1 MFKKILIAN
10 RGEIALRIIRACR
23 ELSINTVV
31 IHSQVD
37 QDSFSTRHADE
48 SICVG
53 ADPASE
59 SYLNMANII
68 SAAEI
73 SGADA
78 IHPGYGFLAENSH
91 FAEICETCNIT
102 FIGPSKEAILSMG
115 DKARARE
122 IMDRE
127 GVPIV
132 PGSKG
137 IINKVE
143 RAAKT
148 AKKIGYPVILKAT
161 SGGGGKGMRIVENED
176 ELRNLFTSAQNEA
189 KASFGNS
196 GLYIEK
202 YIKSPRHIEFQ
213 IIADKRGNV
222 QYLPERECSIQRKHQ
237 KLIEESPSPSV
248 DSKLRRRMGKAAI
261 RAAKAIDYATV
272 GTVEFLLDE
281 NDKFYF
287 MEMNTRIQVEH
298 PVTEEVTG
306 LDLVKEQICLAAGHP
321 LTPKKSFEPRGH
333 AIECRINAEDYK
345 KDFRPSPG
353 IVTIF
358 NLPGG
363 PGIRNDT
370 AIHSGYEIPA
380 YYDSMIAKIISHGN
394 TRKESISRMKRA
406 LDEFEIGGIKTT
418 IDFHRLVMDNPIF
431 LKGKYNTHFI
441 EDEIGL

>member
-10 RGEIALRIIRACR
+10 RGEIALRIIRACK
-23 ELSINTVV
+23 ELGIKTVV

-37 QDSFSTRHADE
+37 KDSFSTRNADE

-115 DKARARE
+115 DKATARE
-122 IMDRE
+122 IMDRD

-132 PGSKG
+132 PGSNG
-137 IINKVE
+137 IITKVE
-143 RAAKT
+143 KAAKT

-161 SGGGGKGMRIVENED
+161 SGGGGKGMRIVQSED
-176 ELRNLFTSAQNEA
+176 DLRDLFSSAQNEA

-196 GLYIEK
+196 GIYIEK
-202 YIKSPRHIEFQ
+202 YIENPRHIEFQ
-213 IIADKRGNV
+213 IIADKKGNV

-248 DSKLRRRMGKAAI
+248 DSKLRKRMGKASV
-261 RAAKAIDYATV
+261 RAAKAIDYSTV
-272 GTVEFLLDE
+272 GTVEFLLDK
-281 NDKFYF
+281 NNKFYF

-298 PVTEEVTG
+298 PITEEVTG
-306 LDLVKEQICLAAGHP
+306 IDLIKEQIRLAAGKS
-321 LTPKKSFEPRGH
+321 LSEKKILEPRGH
-333 AIECRINAEDYK
+333 AIECRVNAEDHTRN
-345 KDFRPSPG
+345 FRPCPG
-353 IVTIF
+353 VISYF

-363 PGIRNDT
+363 SGIRVDT
-370 AIHSGYEIPA
+370 AVHAGHEIPA
-380 YYDSMIAKIISHGN
+380 YYDSMIAKLISHGKN
-394 TRKESISRMKRA
+394 RKEAIARMKRA

-418 IDFHRLVMDNPIF
+418 IDFHRLVMENPVFI
-431 LKGKYNTHFI
+431 KGKYDTHFI
-441 EDEIGL
+441 EDKIRL